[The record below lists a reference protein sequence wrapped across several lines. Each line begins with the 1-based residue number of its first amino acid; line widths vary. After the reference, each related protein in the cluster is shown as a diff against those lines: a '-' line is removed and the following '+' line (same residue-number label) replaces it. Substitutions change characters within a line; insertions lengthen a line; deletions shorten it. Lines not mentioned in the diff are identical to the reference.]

1 MPAHVEALL
10 SELAQHPAAPFHEA
24 RVSAVIQQ
32 RLGQSGVPFHTDSY
46 GNVIAHYRQGQTGP
60 ALALVAHMDH
70 PAFEVVD
77 GRDGAGTAE
86 LRGGVSSQALRPGT
100 PLRLFV
106 NGSPQAATIAEGP
119 QPDKREGTF
128 FSIATDGNLAAGD
141 WGVWEMADFEV
152 AGDLLRLRAADDL
165 AGCAIILATLHA
177 LAEAGATAN
186 VYGVFTR
193 AEEVGLVGATLV
205 AQERRLAEDTIV
217 ISLESSRALPG
228 AEQGAGPVI
237 RVGDARRTFSAQAE
251 AVLHAGL
258 EHLRQTH
265 PDFAAQRRLMSG
277 GTCEATAFGLY
288 GYATTGIA
296 LPLGNY
302 HNVTD
307 DMTLAP
313 EYIHRAD
320 LEGAA
325 ALVLASVQRAGAPA
339 VDGYRER
346 LERIALR
353 WGPRLKGSA

>member
-1 MPAHVEALL
+1 M
-10 SELAQHPAAPFHEA
+10 
-24 RVSAVIQQ
+24 SAVIQR
-32 RLGQSGVPFHTDSY
+32 RLGQSGVPFHTDGY

-86 LRGGVSSQALRPGT
+86 LRGGVSPQALRPGT

-119 QPDKREGTF
+119 QPDQREGTF

-141 WGVWEMADFEV
+141 WGVWEMADFAV
-152 AGDLLRLRAADDL
+152 DGDLLRLRAADDL

-177 LAEAGATAN
+177 LAEAGTAAN

-258 EHLRQTH
+258 EHLRQTQ

-325 ALVLASVQRAGAPA
+325 ALVLASVQRAGAPV